1 MSTLPTLFI
10 SHGAPTFALAPGRAG
25 EALAE
30 LARELPRPEAILVLS
45 PHWMSPDLL
54 ATTNDRPATIHD
66 FGGFPAPLYE
76 LKYPAPGAP
85 ALAERTIGLLE
96 RVSLHAAPEP
106 RRGLDHGA
114 WVPLMHLYP
123 EADIPVMQ
131 LSMPFRQPPAFFH
144 ELGRALAPLRNEGVL
159 IVGSGSITHNL
170 YEFAGDGRPTE
181 AYVDAFRDW
190 IADTLASDD
199 TAALLDYRARA
210 PFAERAHPTDEHLL
224 PLMFARAAAGDGATV
239 VRIAAEDVRYG
250 MLGMD
255 AYVFGKD

>member
-1 MSTLPTLFI
+1 MTTLPTLFI
-10 SHGAPTFALAPGRAG
+10 SHGAPTFALAPGLAG

-30 LARELPRPEAILVLS
+30 LGRELPRPEAILVLS
-45 PHWMSPDLL
+45 PHWMTPNLL
-54 ATTNDRPATIHD
+54 VTTNDRPETIHD

-76 LKYPAPGAP
+76 LKYPAPGASG
-85 ALAERTIGLLE
+85 LAARTIALLE
-96 RVSLHAAPEP
+96 RASLHAAPEA

-131 LSMPFRQPPAFFH
+131 LSMPFRQPPAFFL

-170 YEFAGDGRPTE
+170 YEFSGDGRPTE
-181 AYVDAFRDW
+181 SYVDAFRGW
-190 IADTLASDD
+190 IAETLAADD
-199 TAALLDYRARA
+199 LAALLDYRVRA

-224 PLMFARAAAGDGATV
+224 PLMFARAAAGDSATV
-239 VRIAAEDVRYG
+239 ARIAAEDVRYG
-250 MLGMD
+250 ILGMD